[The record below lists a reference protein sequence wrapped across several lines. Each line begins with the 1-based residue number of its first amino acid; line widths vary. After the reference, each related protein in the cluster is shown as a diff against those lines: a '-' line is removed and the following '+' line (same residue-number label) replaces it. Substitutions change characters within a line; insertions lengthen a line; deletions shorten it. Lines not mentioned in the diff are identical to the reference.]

1 MGDMVTIEVR
11 FTHEELV
18 IVALAAHHAE
28 MTLNDFIVKAAVV
41 AAKTSE
47 QEDGNTK

>member
-1 MGDMVTIEVR
+1 MISKDGKMVTIEVY

-28 MTLNDFIVKAAVV
+28 MTLNDFVVEAAVNYIP
-41 AAKTSE
+41 KH
-47 QEDGNTK
+47 DD